1 MYEIKKIDLAS
12 GMARLKIYENLLRH
26 VINLENAIDDL
37 RFIRYLEEERRL
49 NENLTEME
57 NVFQDLRKNA
67 MDAINKQKFCL
78 VHLDENDK
86 QTRP

>member
-26 VINLENAIDDL
+26 IINLENAIDDL
-37 RFIRYLEEERRL
+37 RFIRYLENERRL
-49 NENLTEME
+49 NENLTEIE
-57 NVFQDLRKNA
+57 NVYQDLRKNA

-78 VHLDENDK
+78 VHLDEDNK
-86 QTRP
+86 